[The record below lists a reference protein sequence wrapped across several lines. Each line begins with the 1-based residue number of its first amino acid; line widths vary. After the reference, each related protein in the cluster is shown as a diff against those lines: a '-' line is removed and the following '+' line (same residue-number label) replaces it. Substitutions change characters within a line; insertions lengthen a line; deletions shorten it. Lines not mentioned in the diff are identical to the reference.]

1 MQRSVLAL
9 VMCVSRSV
17 LCSSHDAISA
27 ARCRSREP
35 EESLRVEL
43 QPAPSR
49 SHHIPHLVNNRYKI
63 MLARDE
69 WTANCQWEVH
79 RHDLLH
85 VSLSDFPI
93 DRSFPWVQFPVD
105 LMRARPSG
113 TLRGEMFLLLTDG
126 ITEVVNERDEE
137 FGLARL
143 EQLLCKRST
152 TFGN

>member
-27 ARCRSREP
+27 ARRRSQEP

-63 MLARDE
+63 MLARGE

-93 DRSFPWVQFPVD
+93 DRIHTGIVNSYKN
-105 LMRARPSG
+105 
-113 TLRGEMFLLLTDG
+113 LL
-126 ITEVVNERDEE
+126 V
-137 FGLARL
+137 
-143 EQLLCKRST
+143 CK
-152 TFGN
+152 